1 MTPLPLDGVRVVD
14 LTVVWSGP
22 TATRLMA
29 ALGAEVIR
37 PESIRYYPRNSRGP
51 QPYPPPETIAAATG
65 LAAAYPH
72 KNPGPDPYNQY
83 GSFLL
88 TAQGKLSATMEITD
102 PKGGREA
109 FHRLIAC
116 SDVLVE
122 NNSRAIS
129 STLGL
134 EWDELSA
141 INPRLIL
148 VKMTPM
154 GLDGPYAR
162 AVGYGAQFESITG
175 MAWLRRHP
183 DAPADDADATYH
195 MDDVAP
201 HGVLFAVMAALLL
214 RERTGR
220 GQLIEFPQA
229 EFLMQGLGD
238 VFLAAAT
245 EEERE
250 FGPDGNRDPNLVQGI
265 YPCLGNDQWIAISLR
280 DDQDWAALAAA
291 AGQPDWAGAEHF
303 ATAASRRQHQ
313 DALDAA
319 LAGWTISQDK
329 QDLFRK
335 LQAAGVPAAP
345 VYDEADAY
353 ADPHFRSRGV
363 FVPVTHPTAGTFD
376 YPGLWARW
384 PGLQPRTGVPAPL
397 LGQHNEYVYREL
409 LGYSAEEYQHLQ
421 DAGLIGTTYPRPNG
435 PAQAADPD

>member
-1 MTPLPLDGVRVVD
+1 MAALPLEGVRVVD

-37 PESIRYYPRNSRGP
+37 PESIKYYPHSSRGP
-51 QPYPPPETIAAATG
+51 QPYPPPETIRAAKG
-65 LAAAYPH
+65 LAAAYPG
-72 KNPGPDPYNQY
+72 KEPGPDPYNRY

-88 TAQGKLSATMEITD
+88 VSQGKLSCTMELSD
-102 PKGGREA
+102 PAGREA
-109 FHRLIAC
+109 FNRLIAC

-122 NNSRAIS
+122 NNSRMLS

-162 AVGYGAQFESITG
+162 AIGYGAQFESITG
-175 MAWLRRHP
+175 MAWLRGHP
-183 DAPADDADATYH
+183 DAPPNDTDATYH

-201 HGVLFAVMAALLL
+201 QGVLFAVLAALML

-238 VFLAAAT
+238 VFLGVT
-245 EEERE
+245 QEDGRQ
-250 FGPDGNRDPNLVQGI
+250 FGPDGNRDPNIVQGI
-265 YPCLGNDQWIAISLR
+265 YPCHGDDQWIAISLR
-280 DDQDWAALAAA
+280 DDQDWAALVAA
-291 AGQPDWAGAEHF
+291 AGHPEWAGAESF
-303 ATAASRRQHQ
+303 GTAASRRQHQ
-313 DALDAA
+313 DVLDAL
-319 LAGWTISQDK
+319 LAAWTAPQDK

-335 LQAAGVPAAP
+335 LQAAGIPAAP

-363 FVPVTHPTAGTFD
+363 FVPVPHPTAGTFD

-384 PGLQPRTGVPAPL
+384 PGLEPRTGVPAPR
-397 LGQHNEYVYREL
+397 LGEHNEYVYTEL
-409 LGYSAEEYQHLQ
+409 LGYSAEEYQHMV
-421 DAGLIGTTYPRPNG
+421 DAGLIGTSYPRP
-435 PAQAADPD
+435 AAPG

>member
-1 MTPLPLDGVRVVD
+1 MAALPLEGVRVVD

-29 ALGAEVIR
+29 ALGAEVIK
-37 PESIRYYPRNSRGP
+37 PESIRYYPRTTRGQ
-51 QPYPPPETIAAATG
+51 QPYPPPETIAAANG

-72 KNPGPDPYNQY
+72 KDPGPDPYNRY

-88 TAQGKLSATMEITD
+88 VQQGKLSCTMELSD
-102 PKGGREA
+102 PVGREA
-109 FHRLIAC
+109 FNRLIAC

-122 NNSRAIS
+122 NNSLALS

-134 EWDELSA
+134 NWDELSA

-154 GLDGPYAR
+154 GLTGPYAR
-162 AVGYGAQFESITG
+162 AIGYGAQFESITG
-175 MAWLRRHP
+175 MAWLRGHP
-183 DAPADDADATYH
+183 DAPPDEVDATYH

-201 HGVLFAVMAALLL
+201 QGVLFAVMAALML

-229 EFLMQGLGD
+229 EYLMQGLGD
-238 VFLAAAT
+238 VFLAAAQ
-245 EEERE
+245 EDGRQ
-250 FGPDGNRDPNLVQGI
+250 FGPDGNRDLTMVQGI
-265 YPCLGNDQWIAISLR
+265 YPCQGDDQWIAISLR
-280 DDQDWAALAAA
+280 DDQDWAALVAA
-291 AGQPDWAGAEHF
+291 AGHPDWAGAERF

-313 DALDAA
+313 DALDALIA
-319 LAGWTISQDK
+319 DWTAPHDK

-335 LQAAGVPAAP
+335 LQAAGLPAAP

-353 ADPHFRSRGV
+353 ADPHFRARGV
-363 FVPVTHPTAGTFD
+363 FVPVSHPSAGTFD

-384 PGLQPRTGVPAPL
+384 SALDPRLGVPAPL
-397 LGQHNEYVYREL
+397 LGEHNEYVYKEV
-409 LGYSAEEYQHLQ
+409 LGYSAEEYQQ
-421 DAGLIGTTYPRPNG
+421 MVDAGLIGTSYPRPAG
-435 PAQAADPD
+435 GS